1 MGYEDIPDGIEGT
14 HSLIVA
20 DEHVPPH
27 LRGTNAEVVS
37 TPSLVLFMEIAAFR
51 SIEPYLAP
59 GFTSVGTVVEL
70 KHLAGTPKGMKLE
83 VRSLLVERD
92 RRRFVF
98 VCEIFDEVEKVAE
111 GRHERFAV
119 PRERKNE
126 KLAEK
131 IAKVRGRA

>member
-1 MGYEDIPDGIEGT
+1 MGYEHIPDGLEGVQA
-14 HSLIVA
+14 LVVA

-37 TPSLVLFMEIAAFR
+37 TPNLVLFMEMAAFR
-51 SIEPYLAP
+51 AMQPYLEP
-59 GFTSVGTVVEL
+59 DHTSVGTVVEL

-83 VRSLLVERD
+83 VRARLVERD
-92 RRRFVF
+92 RRRFLF
-98 VCEIFDEVEKVAE
+98 ACEIFDEVEKVAE

-131 IAKVRGRA
+131 IARVRGRA

>member
-1 MGYEDIPDGIEGT
+1 MGYEDIPGGVEGR
-14 HSLIVA
+14 HSLVVA

-37 TPSLVLFMEIAAFR
+37 TPNLVLFMEMACFGA
-51 SIEPYLAP
+51 IEPYLAP
-59 GFTSVGTVVEL
+59 GHTSVGTVVEL

-83 VRSLLVERD
+83 VRARLVERD

-98 VCEIFDEVEKVAE
+98 DCEIFDEVEKVAE

>member
-1 MGYEDIPDGIEGT
+1 MGFEDIPDGAEGVKAVV
-14 HSLIVA
+14 VA

-37 TPSLVLFMEIAAFR
+37 TPSLVLFMEMACFGAM
-51 SIEPYLAP
+51 EPHLKP
-59 GFTSVGTVVEL
+59 DFTSVGTVVHL
-70 KHLAGTPKGMKLE
+70 KHLAGTPKGMRLE
-83 VRSLLVERD
+83 ARARLVERD

-98 VCEIFDEVEKVAE
+98 EVEIFDEVEKVAE

-131 IAKVRGRA
+131 IAKVQGRA